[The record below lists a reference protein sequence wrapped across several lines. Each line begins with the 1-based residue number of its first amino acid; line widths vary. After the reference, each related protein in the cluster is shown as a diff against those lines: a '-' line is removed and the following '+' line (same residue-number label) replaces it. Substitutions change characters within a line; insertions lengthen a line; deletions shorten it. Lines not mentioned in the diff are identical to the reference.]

1 MAKIVIDISDVGGKA
16 AVTCSVETIK
26 GDSKLITR
34 LAVFVADGLH
44 SHVSCNV
51 KAFLQSISKEN
62 KHVH

>member
-16 AVTCSVETIK
+16 AVACSVETAK

-44 SHVSCNV
+44 PHVSGNM
-51 KAFLQSISKEN
+51 KEFLHSISKEE